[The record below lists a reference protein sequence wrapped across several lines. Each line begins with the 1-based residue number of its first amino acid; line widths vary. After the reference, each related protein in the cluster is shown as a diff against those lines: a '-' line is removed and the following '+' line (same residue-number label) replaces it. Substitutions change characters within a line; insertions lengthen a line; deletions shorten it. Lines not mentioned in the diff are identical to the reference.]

1 MKTIEQIKEELA
13 SKKQQ
18 SEVVDMLIK
27 AETLRRQI
35 NEYLQQDKNGNMNI
49 DRRETLA
56 DASEDIYQVEF
67 ALGKVIGSNIV
78 ENIMNQW

>member
-1 MKTIEQIKEELA
+1 MKTIEQITVDLSLKKE
-13 SKKQQ
+13 Q

-35 NEYLQQDKNGNMNI
+35 NEYLQRDKNGNMDIN
-49 DRRETLA
+49 RRETLA

-67 ALGKVIGSNIV
+67 ALGKVIGANMV
-78 ENIMNQW
+78 NNIMDQW